1 MNPQVNEE
9 LIDNLVCGT
18 LQGPEYRKAIL
29 ALEADPKKWR
39 ECALA
44 FLQEQA
50 LSQELVNLSQSNIDW
65 QQGPSTPT
73 ALSVV
78 SNQQTATQ
86 SLNQP
91 KRDELG
97 WLYKLGT
104 LAALLL
110 LSFSVGWIGS
120 SIRDRSALANPT
132 DMPDGS
138 ELARKGTTPE
148 LTLDQIQVDQVLPS
162 DQFGSNNYSLVGNSN
177 VSLLPIDEKIPPS
190 LAKLER
196 EGRIRIEK
204 ATAIMPV
211 ECESGTMLVPV
222 QQFRVVPVMFSY

>member
-1 MNPQVNEE
+1 MNPQVDEE

-18 LQGPEYRKAIL
+18 LNGPEYRKAIL

-65 QQGPSTPT
+65 QQGRSNPT
-73 ALSVV
+73 ALSVI
-78 SNQQTATQ
+78 SNNQTAAKT
-86 SLNQP
+86 LNQHG
-91 KRDELG
+91 RDELG

-120 SIRDRSALANPT
+120 SIRDRSALANQT
-132 DMPDGS
+132 DMPGES
-138 ELARKGTTPE
+138 ALAGVGTTPE
-148 LTLDQIQVDQVLPS
+148 LTVDQIQVDQVLPS
-162 DQFGSNNYSLVGNSN
+162 NQFGSNNYSFVGNSN
-177 VSLLPIDEKIPPS
+177 LSLLPIDEEIPPS

-204 ATAIMPV
+204 TTSIMPV
-211 ECESGTMLVPV
+211 ECESGTMFFPV
-222 QQFRVVPVMFSY
+222 QQLRVVPGFSY